1 MTHVLLV
8 RHAEAQDRELAA
20 AAGTADP
27 HRALTP
33 KGRKRMARIAPALAA
48 LVPDLALIASSPL
61 LRAVQTA
68 ELLAAE
74 YPGRHVAQTETL
86 APGGDPGAVLRFLA
100 SQARQASCALV
111 GHEPDLGHFASWAL
125 GGSDRSFIPFKK
137 AGAALLSFPGNF
149 EPGSA
154 ELLWLLAPSHLKRL
168 GRR

>member
-33 KGRKRMARIAPALAA
+33 KGRKRMARIAPALAT
-48 LVPDLALIASSPL
+48 LTPGLALIAASPL

-68 ELLAAE
+68 ELLAEE
-74 YPGRHVAQTETL
+74 YEGLKVEQTESL
-86 APGGDPGAVLRFLA
+86 APGGDPRAVMRFLA
-100 SQARQASCALV
+100 AQGRRASCALV
-111 GHEPDLGHFASWAL
+111 GHEPDLGLFASWAL
-125 GGSDRSFIPFKK
+125 AGADRSFIPFRK
-137 AGAALLSFPGNF
+137 AGAALLSFPGDF

-154 ELLWLLAPSHLKRL
+154 ELLWLMAPSQLKRL
-168 GRR
+168 AR